1 MKDDFFYLSFK
12 NEGSAFVLGL
22 LLLPLLTLLSLLFL
36 LFLPSCS
43 ARRLRGGGLLSF
55 W

>member
-12 NEGSAFVLGL
+12 NESSAFVLGL

-36 LFLPSCS
+36 PGCGAL
-43 ARRLRGGGLLSF
+43 RLRGGGLLSLR
-55 W
+55 